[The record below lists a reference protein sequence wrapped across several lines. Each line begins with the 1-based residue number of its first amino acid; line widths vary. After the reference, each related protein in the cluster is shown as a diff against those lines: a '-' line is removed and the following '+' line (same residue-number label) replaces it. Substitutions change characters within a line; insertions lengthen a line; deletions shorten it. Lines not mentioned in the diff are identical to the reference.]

1 MTADSDPVLLSFK
14 CYLRDERNLSPH
26 TRSAYM
32 RDLLEFRQVI
42 TSLSGRENGFDWV
55 AVDHL
60 TIRRYLAYLH
70 KRNRRTT
77 IARKLSALRTCFRF
91 LVREG
96 VVQSNPADLVA
107 TPRRE
112 TFLPQTMTIDEV
124 FALLE
129 GKGLGESS
137 RLRDK
142 AIFELLYSSGLRIGE
157 LTSLDIGRVDMEQ
170 RLVRVV
176 GKGSKERIVPIGS
189 KAREALVAYLE
200 ARSWP
205 AEKEPL
211 FLNFRGGRLSAR
223 SVQRHLKQLLLAAGL
238 STELTPHSL
247 RHSFATHL
255 LDGGA
260 DLRAIQELLGHSS
273 LSTTQ
278 RYTHVSMEQ
287 LTAVYDKAHPRSRKK

>member
-1 MTADSDPVLLSFK
+1 
-14 CYLRDERNLSPH
+14 
-26 TRSAYM
+26 M
-32 RDLLEFRQVI
+32 RDLREFCQVV
-42 TSLSGRENGFDWV
+42 TTFSGGEGGFSWDG
-55 AVDHL
+55 VDHL
-60 TIRRYLAYLH
+60 TIRRYLAHLH
-70 KRNRRTT
+70 KRNGRTT
-77 IARKLSALRTCFRF
+77 IARKLSSLRTCYRF

-96 VVQSNPADLVA
+96 AVQSNPADLVG

-137 RLRDK
+137 RLRDRT
-142 AIFELLYSSGLRIGE
+142 IFELLYSSGLRIGE
-157 LTSLDIGRVDMEQ
+157 LTSLDVGRVDMEQ
-170 RLVRVV
+170 GLVRVV
-176 GKGSKERIVPIGS
+176 GKGSKERVVPIGR
-189 KAREALVAYLE
+189 KALESLQSYLE
-200 ARSWP
+200 IRNWP
-205 AEKEPL
+205 ADKEPL
-211 FLNFRGGRLSAR
+211 FLNVRGGRLTAR
-223 SVQRHLKQLLLAAGL
+223 SIQRHLKQLLLQAGL

-260 DLRAIQELLGHSS
+260 DLRAIQELLGHAS